1 MAKFLQINNPM
12 KSNKLNLIVALIAA
26 IIMLQTLFY
35 KFTGSAESIYIFS
48 TLGIEPWGRIGAGIS
63 ELIASIFLLIPR
75 TRLLGAIMG
84 LGIMLGAIAA
94 HILVLGVAV
103 QGDGGKL
110 FILALL
116 TFIACVVLLINNRKQ
131 IPQILKFKF

>member
-1 MAKFLQINNPM
+1 M

-35 KFTGSAESIYIFS
+35 KFSGSAESIYIFS

-63 ELIASIFLLIPR
+63 ELIASILLLIPR
-75 TRLLGAIMG
+75 TRLLGALMG

-94 HILVLGVAV
+94 HILVLGIAV

-131 IPQILKFKF
+131 IPQILKYKF